1 MGALHEGHF
10 SLIEKARNENDICV
24 VSIFVNPTQFNN
36 SKDFDNYP
44 STLEGDIEK
53 LKSLKCDFV
62 FVPDKDEMYLSKP
75 ILNFDFGKLENS
87 MEGANR
93 PGHFNGVGL
102 VVSKLFNIISPS
114 RAYFGQK
121 DFQQFAIISQLVKDL
136 SFNVELVCC
145 PTLREDDGLAM
156 SSRNLRLTK
165 EQRII
170 APIVYATLLKTKEL
184 LRTETV
190 ERSINLAKKEMSLND
205 DFRMEYLE
213 VVDYS
218 TLEPL
223 TVMNESKIAICIASF
238 LGEIRLIDNIIL

>member
-1 MGALHEGHF
+1 MKVIF